1 MIRWNLIEKPRLRK
15 PLVVEGLPGIGNVGK
30 VAVEYLIE
38 KLKAKKFAELYSD
51 HYPYHVF
58 VNEDDTLDM
67 PKNEFYYY
75 RNKSQDIILI
85 TGDIQ
90 SMTPH
95 GHYEIAEEVTKF
107 IKKLGARTIFT
118 TGGFGVNPLPKKPK
132 VIGAVTHENMKKR
145 YSKYGIKF
153 ESGER
158 VGIIIGASGLFLGI
172 GKLNGLEGM
181 CLMGETLNR
190 QMFTDTNS
198 AKQVL
203 LVLLKILGVSIDMK
217 SLEERSKEMER
228 AIQKAQEIENKLVE
242 KAKKGED
249 LRYIG

>member
-1 MIRWNLIEKPRLRK
+1 MLTWNIISKPRLKR
-15 PLVVEGLPGIGNVGK
+15 PIVVEGLPGIGNVGK
-30 VAVEYLIE
+30 VAAEYLIE

-58 VNEDDTLDM
+58 VNDDDTVDL
-67 PKNEFYYY
+67 PKNEFYYHKG
-75 RNKSQDIILI
+75 RKRDVIII

-95 GHYEIAEEVTKF
+95 GHYEIVEGMLSLVR
-107 IKKLGARTIFT
+107 KLGARTVFT
-118 TGGFGVNPLPKKPK
+118 LGGFGVNPLPKVPK
-132 VIGAVTHENMKKR
+132 VVGAVTDAKLKKKYR
-145 YSKYGIKF
+145 KYGIKF

-158 VGIIIGASGLFLGI
+158 VGIIIGASGLLLGV
-172 GKLNGLEGM
+172 GKLRGMKGM

-190 QMFTDTNS
+190 QMFTDTKS

-203 LVLLKILGVSIDMK
+203 IVLSKLLGISVDMK
-217 SLEERSKEMER
+217 SLEERSKEMEK
-228 AIQKAQEIENKLVE
+228 AIRKAQEIEAKLLE
-242 KAKKGED
+242 KARKGED